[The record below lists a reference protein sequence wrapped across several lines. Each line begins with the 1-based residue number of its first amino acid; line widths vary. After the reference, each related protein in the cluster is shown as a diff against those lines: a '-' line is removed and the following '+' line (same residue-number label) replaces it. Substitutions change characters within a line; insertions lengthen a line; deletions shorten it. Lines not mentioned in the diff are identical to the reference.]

1 YRPDQGQVIPAEAIR
16 PVGREG
22 DADPLTARRVA
33 TRKGG
38 ELGEIIGS
46 AGNGEPPQDRK
57 IEPRFG
63 AGEAP
68 AQPGRGAR
76 LGATFGLA
84 DQGGERAVR
93 NVLLV
98 GLAAFDLSG
107 LDDVEIALP
116 SIAVAR
122 PLRMQSAHP
131 GKGAPQWHAGTNE
144 PAAQPVEQP

>member
-1 YRPDQGQVIPAEAIR
+1 MIASATAGNTALIR
-16 PVGREG
+16 VRSSSLKPSGRSVEG

-57 IEPRFG
+57 IESRFG

-76 LGATFGLA
+76 LGATFSLA

-98 GLAAFDLSG
+98 SLAAFDLG
-107 LDDVEIALP
+107 RLDE
-116 SIAVAR
+116 
-122 PLRMQSAHP
+122 
-131 GKGAPQWHAGTNE
+131 
-144 PAAQPVEQP
+144 